1 MYGLERVQI
10 KMVTAISGLNS
21 DTHEERLVEIG
32 MEHGMESL
40 ETEWLDRVQ
49 TYKIGKEVDNVDRTH
64 WFTMRGEEGS
74 RGTNTPRNGLARMK
88 TIKLG
93 AVRFTGA

>member
-1 MYGLERVQI
+1 MYGLERVQR
-10 KMVTAISGLNS
+10 KMVTAISGLYS
-21 DTHEERLVEIG
+21 DTHEERLVEI
-32 MEHGMESL
+32 GMESL

-88 TIKLG
+88 TIKHG